1 VSLSALL
8 GAGAAL
14 LAAIL
19 GCIGISRAMGGRPS
33 RPLPPRPPEPRY
45 PEQPPVVPAY
55 HAFTTAFDVV
65 CKGREL
71 ERVLATKALDR
82 RAARH
87 SGDPDPAER
96 RRQFDDAYAAA
107 KAGLPGPAGDF
118 GGVAVMIL
126 LDQSGSMAGRMPRV
140 AGALLAALEQLEA
153 AGATTLLAGF
163 TTVGWHGGRAKRAW
177 RKAGRP
183 VHPGRLCDLLHVI
196 YSGPDR
202 LTTRKD
208 LLPLTGYAIC
218 FENVDGE
225 AVAWAERQLLALPQL
240 RRCLVVVSDG
250 APVDDSTLMENC
262 AEYLW
267 DDLTRTV
274 AGIRERGEIALGA
287 VGIGH
292 DVSQIYPVAGQVG
305 DDDGL
310 CAAILAVT
318 RELRG

>member
-1 VSLSALL
+1 MSLSALL
-8 GAGAAL
+8 GAGVAL

-19 GCIGISRAMGGRPS
+19 GCIGILRMIGERVP

-45 PEQPPVVPAY
+45 PEQPPVGPPY

-71 ERVLATKALDR
+71 ERVLATRALNR
-82 RAARH
+82 RASRH
-87 SGDPDPAER
+87 SGDPDPAGR
-96 RRQFDDAYAAA
+96 RRQFDDGYAAA
-107 KAGLPGPAGDF
+107 TAGLSDPAADF

-140 AGALLAALEQLEA
+140 AGGLLAALERLEA

-163 TTVGWHGGRAKRAW
+163 TTIGWHGGRARRQW

-183 VHPGRLCDLLHVI
+183 IHPGRLCDLLHVI

-202 LTTRKD
+202 PTTRKD

-225 AVAWAERQLLALPQL
+225 AVAWADGQLLALPHT

-250 APVDDSTLMENC
+250 APVDDSTLTENC

-267 DDLTRTV
+267 DDLARTV
-274 AGIRERGEIALGA
+274 AGITQRGKIALGA

-292 DVSQIYPVAGQVG
+292 DVSPLYPVARQAG

-318 RELRG
+318 QDLRG